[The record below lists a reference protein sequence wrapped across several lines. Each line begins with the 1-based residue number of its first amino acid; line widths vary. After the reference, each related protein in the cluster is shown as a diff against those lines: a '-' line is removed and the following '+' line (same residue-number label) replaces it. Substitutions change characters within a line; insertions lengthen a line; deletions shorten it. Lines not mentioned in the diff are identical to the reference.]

1 MISLTDIIRFALTV
15 LRERKLR
22 AVLTIIGIAIGP
34 AAMVAIIGTVQGY
47 SNVIVGQLSSLGE
60 NTIVVFPTGEYS
72 LGSSDI
78 TYIKNLKGVDSVT
91 PFYNLRG
98 TYKRSDGKTLDVSIY
113 AIDLNDLFK
122 VISSLKILEG
132 NIPPST
138 AYSSGIIGYS
148 IAFNENNR
156 QMAKIGNVVTIR
168 VAVAEENKIKVKIY
182 NIRVTG
188 ILNKYGNA
196 LVMNPDT
203 TIFLPLEAGRTI
215 LGLSKYTG
223 ILVTVKNSHYISS
236 VNDKIKDKYK
246 DLVNV
251 IEFEEIAHSVGSVI
265 NTLNFLLF
273 VLSISAFVVAITGIM
288 ATMFTSVI
296 ERTREI
302 GVLKAIGY
310 SSTQVLILILTESII
325 MSIIGGIAGISIGAV
340 GAYILASRSFT
351 MGTVV
356 LQASPAI
363 TPELLLFSLGM
374 AALVGVVGGLIPAYR
389 ASKVMPVVA
398 LRYE

>member
-1 MISLTDIIRFALTV
+1 MFSLTDIIRFALTV

-60 NTIVVFPTGEYS
+60 NTIVVFPAGDYS
-72 LGSSDI
+72 LRSNDI
-78 TYIKNLKGVDSVT
+78 MYIKNLRGVKSIA

-98 TYKRSDGKTLDVSIY
+98 TYQRSDGKTIDTNIY
-113 AIDLNDLFK
+113 AIDLNELFRIIPSFEIMK
-122 VISSLKILEG
+122 G
-132 NIPPST
+132 ATPPST
-138 AYSSGIIGYS
+138 AYSSGVIGYK
-148 IAFNENNR
+148 IAFDENDKQIVKVGNIVTV
-156 QMAKIGNVVTIR
+156 KIA
-168 VAVAEENKIKVKIY
+168 AVEENKIKIKNY

-203 TIFLPLEAGRTI
+203 TIFLPLDAGRTI
-215 LGLSKYTG
+215 LKMSKYSG
-223 ILVTVKNSHYISS
+223 VLVTVKDSHYITSIS
-236 VNDKIKDKYK
+236 DKIKDRYR
-246 DLVNV
+246 DLVEV
-251 IEFEEIAHSVGSVI
+251 VAFEEIAHSVGSVI

-273 VLSISAFVVAITGIM
+273 TLSISAFAVAITGIM

-310 SSTQVLILILTESII
+310 SSTNILILILTESII
-325 MSIIGGIAGISIGAV
+325 MGIIGGFTGISIGTV
-340 GAYILASRSFT
+340 GAYILASKSFQ
-351 MGTVV
+351 MGTVL
-356 LQASPAI
+356 LQASPDI
-363 TPELLLFSLGM
+363 TPGLLIFSLGM
-374 AALVGVVGGLIPAYR
+374 AALVGIVGGLIPAYR

>member
-1 MISLTDIIRFALTV
+1 MISPSDIVRFALTV

-60 NTIVVFPTGEYS
+60 NTVVVFPAGEYS

-78 TYIKNLKGVDSVT
+78 RYIKNLRGVSTVT
-91 PFYNLRG
+91 PFYSLKG
-98 TYKRSDGKTLDVSIY
+98 TYRGSSGKTIDINIY
-113 AIDLNDLFK
+113 AIDLNELFK
-122 VISSLKILEG
+122 VISSLDLLQG
-132 NIPPST
+132 GTPPST
-138 AYSSGIIGYS
+138 AYSSGIVGYS
-148 IAFNENNR
+148 IAFDENDR
-156 QMAKIGNVVTIR
+156 QMIKIGNVVTIKVTTVENSRIR
-168 VAVAEENKIKVKIY
+168 VKNY
-182 NIRVTG
+182 NIRVIG
-188 ILNKYGNA
+188 ILDKYGNA
-196 LVMNPDT
+196 LVMNPDET
-203 TIFLPLEAGRTI
+203 VFLPVDAGRTI
-215 LGLSKYTG
+215 LGLSKYSG
-223 ILVTVKNSHYISS
+223 ILVTVKESNYISS
-236 VNDKIKDKYK
+236 ISNEIENKYG
-246 DLVNV
+246 DLVEV
-251 IEFEEIAHSVGSVI
+251 IAFEKIAHSVGSVI

-273 VLSISAFVVAITGIM
+273 ILSISAFAVAITGIM

-296 ERTREI
+296 ERIREI

-310 SSTQVLILILTESII
+310 SSTHILILILTESII
-325 MSIIGGIAGISIGAV
+325 MSIIGGLTGVSIGTA
-340 GAYILASRSFT
+340 GAFILASRSFH

-363 TPELLLFSLGM
+363 TPSLIAYSLGM
-374 AALVGVVGGLIPAYR
+374 AVLVGIMGGLIPAYR